1 MVNFPAP
8 AVSLLLAAFL
18 PRMATALA
26 CALARLAAGVCMI
39 ARTRRKALQPLT
51 FVMFV
56 MFVALQIGAVPA
68 FASPFTAADA
78 KVVRSV
84 VEAQLAAF
92 AADDAAKAFSYAAPN
107 VREAVGTPAGFLTMV
122 QRSYPVVYRPGSVA
136 FLKPN
141 GKNDDAIQRVQMTD
155 AAGESWLAIYSL
167 QRQKNK
173 SWRITGCNVVE
184 NKNRTA

>member
-1 MVNFPAP
+1 MVKFPAP
-8 AVSLLLAAFL
+8 AVSLLFAALL

-26 CALARLAAGVCMI
+26 CALARVAAVACMF
-39 ARTRRKALQPLT
+39 ARTWRKALQRLT
-51 FVMFV
+51 FVML
-56 MFVALQIGAVPA
+56 VALHAGAVPA
-68 FASPFTAADA
+68 FALPFTAADA

-155 AAGESWLAIYSL
+155 AAGESWLTIYSL

-173 SWRITGCNVVE
+173 SWRITGCNVVG